1 MLNEYLVFAIQ
12 RTTDNANNVVIMHDN
27 PTAVLNQLSQELENV
42 EKVRRTND
50 QEELQMSTGAWVKVI
65 RWTHRGRGFVANLL
79 ILPIGLSN
87 EQREDLLPILATTN
101 GEILGYL

>member
-1 MLNEYLVFAIQ
+1 MLNEFLVFAIQ

-27 PTAVLNQLSQELENV
+27 PTAVLNQLSQELGNV
-42 EKVRRTND
+42 EKVRRTNG
-50 QEELQMSTGAWVKVI
+50 QEELQMSTGAWIKVI
-65 RWTHRGRGFVANLL
+65 RWTHHGRGFVANLL
-79 ILPIGLSN
+79 ILPIGLNN